1 MDIIDSIDAIEGYL
15 SEFLGERRDFN
26 VYMQKRFLRRCVERE
41 IEIIGEA
48 TNRILRVDAAYP
60 ITSARKIVN
69 TRNYVAH
76 GYDRIE
82 DETIGGIVIK
92 PLPLLR
98 DEVDKLLG

>member
-82 DETIGGIVIK
+82 DETIWGIVIK
-92 PLPLLR
+92 HLPPLR
-98 DEVDKLLG
+98 DEVQKLLG